1 MAINVLVRVVPGG
14 LMCVNAAEAS
24 LLEGMTGQE
33 VEARLYKSVN
43 PKFRRKFFALLKVA
57 FDMADFQVNDQPG
70 NMEQFRRYVTVG
82 SGYCDYYKHGDGF
95 IAVPKSIAWAKM
107 EDAEFANLYN
117 DALQF
122 ICGKWVLDEDQINQ
136 IVGFM

>member
-1 MAINVLVRVVPGG
+1 MPITVLVRVAPGG
-14 LMCVNAAEAS
+14 LVCVNAAEAS
-24 LLEGMTGQE
+24 LLEGMVGQE
-33 VEARLYKSVN
+33 VEARLYKAVN

-57 FDMADFQVNDQPG
+57 FDMADFQVNGEPG
-70 NMEQFRRYVTVG
+70 NMEQFRGYVTVG
-82 SGYCDYYKHGDGF
+82 AGYCEYYKHGDGF

-107 EDAEFANLYN
+107 DDLVFANLYR
-117 DALQF
+117 DAMQF